1 MERVKSSR
9 FETGVLRAWPK
20 AELLLPEYTGKQY
33 DDLAEF
39 LAAGGQMPPI
49 VIAEDYRII
58 DGYNRWR
65 MAQRLGLKQ
74 VECDLYSYADE
85 IEMEKHAIVLN
96 SKRRHLDNIQV
107 ARAAARLSDLYQ
119 PTSPATEQQ
128 QAENAPGE
136 ESVMLNVEL
145 PVASAPA
152 PMAPVHEDP
161 PAPVSTRE
169 SAKLI
174 KKVSEQLGVSPRI
187 IKQVQRVDQTR
198 DGKLIQAME
207 SKAITLKKAAEIAE
221 LPEAQRQQMIEA
233 ECLKPVVTPAERSV
247 TRLLDSCEASRKK
260 LENARDKIQ
269 PQGLS
274 DQQREEAIQSVNELI
289 QEARQMLQHLQ
300 QPATEAEPA
309 PPEPPPEDEF

>member
-9 FETGVLRAWPK
+9 FETEDLRAWPK

-39 LAAGGQMPPI
+39 LAGGGQMPPI

-74 VECDLYSYADE
+74 IECDLYSYTDE

-119 PTSPATEQQ
+119 PAAAPPEKPQPALVPGDEPATATSELPAASSPA
-128 QAENAPGE
+128 PK
-136 ESVMLNVEL
+136 
-145 PVASAPA
+145 
-152 PMAPVHEDP
+152 APVHEEP
-161 PAPVSTRE
+161 PTPVSTRE
-169 SAKLI
+169 NAKLI

-233 ECLKPVVTPAERSV
+233 ECLKPVTTPTERSV

-260 LENARDKIQ
+260 LEIARGKIQ
-269 PQGLS
+269 PKILS

-300 QPATEAEPA
+300 ETAADTQP
-309 PPEPPPEDEF
+309 PPGPPPEDEF